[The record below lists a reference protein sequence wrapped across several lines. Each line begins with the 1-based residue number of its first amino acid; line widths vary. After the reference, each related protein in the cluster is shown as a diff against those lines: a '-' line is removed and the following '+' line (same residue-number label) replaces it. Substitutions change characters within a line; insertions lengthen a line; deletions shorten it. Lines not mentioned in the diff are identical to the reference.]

1 VARPWLKLIGTSW
14 AAALVAA
21 AAQLGVAEAL
31 GIIRWSGSS
40 DRVRWT
46 EQLAWIA
53 FIFVLCV
60 LAGSLSG
67 RAVSRGLKGGFGR
80 WVTAACMA
88 AVGSAFGVMLA
99 WLPARTAAH
108 PANVDP
114 DLVVAMTAGAG
125 VLVGLVLALVAMAIA
140 PVAAAAKV
148 TAGWAWAAA
157 IFSAIVGLSTNQP
170 HPAPRLGLLDAP
182 TLIPISWWS
191 GPFLLIMVSAA
202 IALGIAGYARWV
214 GVSLVRVLIC
224 GGLGPAVIAAAYLV
238 AGPTAT
244 TTGEPWLDPYYASL
258 LGVATGLVASAVL
271 AIPVKRGEADR
282 PAVRPAARQPVSPA
296 PVPVSPPPAPPPPVA
311 VPAASAASA
320 ASPAPAAK
328 VRATASVPRGQRDQA
343 YTDWI
348 TELSKPV
355 PDEPSAATDGG
366 RR

>member
-21 AAQLGVAEAL
+21 AAQLGVADAL
-31 GIIRWSGSS
+31 GIIRWAVSA
-40 DRVRWT
+40 DRVTWT

-80 WVTAACMA
+80 WVTAAAMA
-88 AVGSAFGVMLA
+88 SVGSAFGVMLA

-108 PANVDP
+108 PTNVDP

-125 VLVGLVLALVAMAIA
+125 VLVGLVLALVALAIA

-157 IFSAIVGLSTNQP
+157 IFSAIVGLSTNQT

-182 TLIPISWWS
+182 TLIPIAWWS
-191 GPFLLIMVSAA
+191 GPPLLIMVSAA
-202 IALGIAGYARWV
+202 IALAIAGYARWA
-214 GVSLVRVLIC
+214 GVSLVRVLVC
-224 GGLGPAVIAAAYLV
+224 GGLGPAVIAAAYLI

-258 LGVATGLVASAVL
+258 LGVVTGLVASAVL
-271 AIPVKRGEADR
+271 AIPVKRREAAAR
-282 PAVRPAARQPVSPA
+282 PPARPPVRPISPA
-296 PVPVSPPPAPPPPVA
+296 PVPVSPPPAPPS
-311 VPAASAASA
+311 VPAAQT
-320 ASPAPAAK
+320 APAAR